1 MATAEEAPSGQL
13 QVQLLAALSAQLQQ
27 PELDLNLL
35 FGLFS
40 AVLKEG
46 SAAGAGSVA
55 QLRQVF
61 QVLRSES
68 YQPVVNVYYQVYS
81 GVAELAAARVHEALG
96 AALGAEG
103 RGNIAVVLKA
113 IAEVLLL
120 AGEGTKATPLL
131 LQAVAIFRELRMP
144 GLDVSGLVQAC
155 SQLLQF
161 LGVEADGSAVPQ
173 LALPQPPEHPT
184 PSPVSTPVS
193 GCC

>member
-1 MATAEEAPSGQL
+1 M
-13 QVQLLAALSAQLQQ
+13 
-27 PELDLNLL
+27 
-35 FGLFS
+35 
-40 AVLKEG
+40 
-46 SAAGAGSVA
+46 
-55 QLRQVF
+55 
-61 QVLRSES
+61 
-68 YQPVVNVYYQVYS
+68 
-81 GVAELAAARVHEALG
+81 AAARVHEALG
-96 AALGAEG
+96 VALGADG

-131 LQAVAIFRELRMP
+131 LQAMAIFRELRVP

-155 SQLLQF
+155 AQLLHF

-173 LALPQPPEHPT
+173 LALPQPPEHPL